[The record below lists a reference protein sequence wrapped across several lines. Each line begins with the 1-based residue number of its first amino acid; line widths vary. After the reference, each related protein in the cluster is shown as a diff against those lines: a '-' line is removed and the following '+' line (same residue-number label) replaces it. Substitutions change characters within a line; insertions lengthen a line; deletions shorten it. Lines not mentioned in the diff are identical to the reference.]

1 MKMNQIL
8 ATKLGM
14 TQIFDGDGN
23 LIPVTVLKAGPVTL
37 VQKKTKEKDG
47 YESFQVGFIPAKEKH
62 ITRPLSGHF
71 KKANVKPFRV
81 LKELS
86 LENSKD
92 LTPGEELKV
101 SDLFKVGEFVDV
113 LGTSKG
119 KGFQG
124 VMKRHNFNGGP
135 KSHGGM
141 SHRRPASGG
150 ETNSAK
156 VYRGKRAPGHMGSD
170 SVTVQGLEVVG
181 LEPEKHLLILKGG
194 VPGPNQS
201 RLFIRTSVKLVKKMH
216 KKETARLA
224 KQQKEAGKEKGKGK
238 K

>member
-1 MKMNQIL
+1 MNQIL

-14 TQIFDGDGN
+14 TQIFNEEGN
-23 LIPVTVLKAGPVTL
+23 LIPVTVLRAGPVTI

-47 YESFQVGFIPAKEKH
+47 YESFQVGFLPAKEKH
-62 ITRPLSGHF
+62 ITRPLAGHF
-71 KKANVKPFRV
+71 KKTNVKPFRILREIKV
-81 LKELS
+81 EDSSHL
-86 LENSKD
+86 N
-92 LTPGEELKV
+92 PGTELKV

-113 LGTSKG
+113 LGVSKG

-156 VYRGKRAPGHMGSD
+156 VYRGKRAPGHMGND
-170 SVTVQGLEVVG
+170 SVTIQGLEIVK
-181 LEPEKHLLILKGG
+181 LEPEKNLLIIKGG
-194 VPGPNQS
+194 VPGPNQ
-201 RLFIRTSVKLVKKMH
+201 RHLFLRTSVKLARKMH

-224 KQQKEAGKEKGKGK
+224 KQQKETGKEKGKGK